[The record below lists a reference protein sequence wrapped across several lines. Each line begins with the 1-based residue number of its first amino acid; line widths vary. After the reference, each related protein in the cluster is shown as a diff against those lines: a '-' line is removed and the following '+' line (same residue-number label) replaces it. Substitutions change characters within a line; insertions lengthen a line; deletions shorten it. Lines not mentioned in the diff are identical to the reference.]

1 MAVVSATQLFL
12 LVSLAAAAGPRALVG
27 TADTPLPPARIPHF
41 NGTRYEADV
50 PATLDL
56 AERMKL
62 SLNGLTRCVG
72 GPPANPFPPTEHVC
86 HHFILLDPWPK
97 VIRSVVIYGK
107 FMESSLLARMA
118 TGVETNLAVD
128 EDWRRAWL
136 AWSRINPVMHGP
148 EGGRRL
154 CWIAANLIRE
164 KDPAWAALGRRAV
177 ARLDEVAVP
186 YGSGAWLPI
195 GLQVTP
201 PDAGCPSAETAA
213 PSPQAVAEMRRA
225 DRRATC
231 HGWTATYMAWT
242 LQGLCRFY
250 HASGDAETLAL
261 AGKLARYLEDSAEI
275 LTADGR
281 FLVGHPHKTPVIHFH
296 HCQITAQ
303 ALLEYGMAS
312 GEQRF
317 VDHAERVY
325 RHLLTFCSPEIGFA
339 PEYCYG
345 QFPRQQSFDNTE
357 ACCSADL
364 VLMALSLTEAGA
376 GDYWDD
382 VDRFIRNHIA
392 TLQLTSTQWF
402 YDMQQNQAKG
412 LRFPDPEVEK
422 AIGPLTGNF
431 GGWASVNEWHLP
443 ELGPG
448 IMTCCISNC
457 TRAFY
462 FVHQSMLD
470 YDDDRAELRVHLLLN
485 RASRWA
491 DVLSYLPYEGKVEI
505 QLKRRCRNVLVRAP
519 EWIET
524 GSDVLTCSVDGAE
537 RSVTWRGRYVDAGPA
552 DASAQVVV
560 RFPVGLRSVATEI
573 GRRRYTLTIKGNT
586 VVRVEPPGQR
596 IGLYRRE
603 RYLRNRAD
611 MVRVQRFVPDE

>member
-1 MAVVSATQLFL
+1 MVVRQSLILRWICKPIARVVTMVCSPVNRPLAMVLVGAIQVVRL
-12 LVSLAAAAGPRALVG
+12 LSLVAAGQTALG
-27 TADTPLPPARIPHF
+27 ATGHTPLPPARIPHF
-41 NGTRYEADV
+41 EGTRYEVDV

-62 SLNGLTRCVG
+62 SLNGLSRCVG
-72 GPPANPFPPTEHVC
+72 GPPANPFPPTQHVC
-86 HHFILLDPWPK
+86 HHVILLDPWPR
-97 VIRSVVIYGK
+97 VTRSVVLYGK

-118 TGVETNLAVD
+118 TGVEQNLAVD

-136 AWSRINPVMHGP
+136 AWSQIDPVMHGP

-164 KDPAWAALGRRAV
+164 KDPAWASLGRRAV
-177 ARLDEVAVP
+177 ARLRAVAVP
-186 YGSGAWLPI
+186 YGSGAWIPV

-201 PDAGCPSAETAA
+201 PDEGCRSAATAA

-225 DRRATC
+225 DRRAVC

-242 LQGLCRFY
+242 LQGLCQFY

-261 AGKLARYLEDSAEI
+261 AGKLAHYLQDSAEI
-275 LTADGR
+275 LAADGR
-281 FLVGHPHKTPVIHFH
+281 FRAGHPHERPVIHFH

-303 ALLEYGMAS
+303 ALLEYGLAS
-312 GEQRF
+312 GDRQF
-317 VDHAERVY
+317 VERAQRVY
-325 RHLLTFCSPEIGFA
+325 RHLLTFCSREIGFA

-364 VLMALSLTEAGA
+364 VMMALLLTKAGA

-382 VDRFIRNHIA
+382 VDRFVRNHIA
-392 TLQLTSTQWF
+392 TLQLTSTRWF
-402 YDMQQNQAKG
+402 YDMPENRAKG
-412 LRFPDPEVEK
+412 LRFPDPAVEQ

-448 IMTCCISNC
+448 IMTCCIGNC

-462 FVHQSMLD
+462 YVHQNMVD
-470 YDDDRAELRVHLLLN
+470 YDDDDGRAELRVHLLLN
-485 RASRWA
+485 RATRWA
-491 DVLSYLPYEGKVEI
+491 DIHSHLPYEGKVEI
-505 QLKRRCRNVLVRAP
+505 QVKRRCRAILVRAP

-524 GSDVLTCSVDGAE
+524 QNGALTCAVDGAA
-537 RSVTWRGRYVDAGPA
+537 RRVTWRGATWT
-552 DASAQVVV
+552 SA
-560 RFPVGLRSVATEI
+560 RPMWART
-573 GRRRYTLTIKGNT
+573 
-586 VVRVEPPGQR
+586 
-596 IGLYRRE
+596 
-603 RYLRNRAD
+603 
-611 MVRVQRFVPDE
+611 